1 MAKAARKHRAGLA
14 VVTQDTA
21 DLLATDLGR
30 AVVANAA
37 TQILMRQAPQAIDA
51 VADAFHLSA
60 GEAAYLQSAGRGEAL
75 LSAGPGRRAAF
86 VSTASDLE
94 HTLAVT
100 GLETP
105 ED

>member
-1 MAKAARKHRAGLA
+1 
-14 VVTQDTA
+14 
-21 DLLATDLGR
+21 
-30 AVVANAA
+30 
-37 TQILMRQAPQAIDA
+37 MRQAPQAIDA